1 MTPREAFASG
11 GVFVAAKGGTNCRC
25 RHPIDT
31 PPTPGVRIGAD
42 FFDRT
47 KAGLKKSLLMR
58 HDGIGRGVGLDPQ
71 RRIGDQPDFR
81 GRRLHRTPHWSQPGG
96 VKFTAP
102 VAPVLVAMRRI
113 KMGETWRGEHSP
125 QL

>member
-1 MTPREAFASG
+1 MRERGARSVLIRTLRLDFRTS
-11 GVFVAAKGGTNCRC
+11 CRC
-25 RHPIDT
+25 RHLIDT

-58 HDGIGRGVGLDPQ
+58 HDGIGL
-71 RRIGDQPDFR
+71 
-81 GRRLHRTPHWSQPGG
+81 L
-96 VKFTAP
+96 FTAR

-113 KMGETWRGEHSP
+113 KMGKTWRGEHSP
-125 QL
+125 QLLKPQFISGADIGCNCAKFKVG